1 MCKISATIDD
11 LIRDVYQDIDNIN
24 LKDNDYFC
32 GRAILAPLNTMT
44 KNINKKILD
53 LFRGDEV
60 KYLAK
65 NTILNEND
73 AHIIQPETLAALNSS
88 GIPEHEIIL
97 KIGVPIIIMRN
108 VRLPNICNGTRAII
122 KSLHRNLIEAT
133 LLTGPGTGEDVLI
146 PRIKT
151 IPNDSLKF
159 MRTQFP
165 IQLCFAMT
173 INKAQGQTFTRVGVD
188 LSSSCFSHGQL
199 YVALSR
205 VGNAENI
212 YVCNKQQPFN

>member
-133 LLTGPGTGEDVLI
+133 LLTGPGAGEDVLI
-146 PRIKT
+146 PRINT
-151 IPNDSLKF
+151 SQMI
-159 MRTQFP
+159 
-165 IQLCFAMT
+165 
-173 INKAQGQTFTRVGVD
+173 
-188 LSSSCFSHGQL
+188 H
-199 YVALSR
+199 
-205 VGNAENI
+205 
-212 YVCNKQQPFN
+212 